1 MRAYQEFTVDD
12 FKNPDKA
19 REFLYLF
26 EPEGLLGRPPLQP
39 ARGLELLETS
49 THRRL
54 TVGDELYDFYS
65 EQRSDL
71 IDDLQHTHG
80 QSFEMARC
88 AAQKIIDR
96 IVFVAFCQNCDYI
109 PPNILSG
116 TAFMIPLV
124 SRVPN
129 PRWRN
134 FLDLFEA
141 LRSGHKGLQRS
152 GGFEHPL
159 FAHDPTV
166 DSLQLDDS
174 WALILEKFSGV
185 DFADEVPPELVS
197 AFFAPA
203 VDAMAMAFPEREP
216 CFCGETPD
224 SR

>member
-96 IVFVAFCQNCDYI
+96 IVFVAFCQNCGYI
-109 PPNILSG
+109 PPKILSG

-152 GGFEHPL
+152 GGSEHPL

-203 VDAMAMAFPEREP
+203 VEAMAMAFPEREP